1 MARAGASAV
10 VAVTGDAETVGGKVI
25 PFPRPRTLELSYGGA
40 RVALFLA
47 KFCRQ
52 TKGRWAG
59 KPLIVEPFQ
68 LEILSD
74 LFRTGDLLDD
84 AYDARDRLVLRQG
97 DESPTIRLTP
107 AELLDARRW
116 LPKVDGWVRS
126 VPGFEAMR
134 VHVEA
139 LIGLARKNGK
149 STLSSGIALYLLVGD
164 GEPGAEVY
172 SAAASKDQARIVFEQ
187 AKKMV
192 EMSPRLLDYCKVYKS
207 EIVVKSTDSFYR
219 VIAADAPTQEGL
231 NPHGIVI
238 DELHAHK
245 TRELYDTLTTA
256 QAAREQP
263 LVVSITTAGQD
274 VRNTIA
280 GEQFTRGAG
289 ANPTV
294 KDGKVVPR
302 KDREPTFFFCW
313 YSVPKTKR
321 KDRTAWRAA
330 NPARHVRMQYL
341 EQQAAKPGP
350 ASVFERYHLNL
361 WTRGDGSWLKPGAWA
376 ACEARRVIAAIEDG
390 DECYAGV
397 DLGVKRDT
405 AAVALDFP
413 LLLTAEEARELGYRN
428 RREELLLHRVRGFV
442 WGVHA
447 DPRQPAPP
455 AHDLTTGE
463 NAELEVSRVEAFLDE
478 VAETYLLREVIFDPW
493 GFLVPAQN
501 LSNRGIVT
509 VEFPQTNDR
518 MCPAS
523 AALAEAIKFK
533 HLAHNG
539 DDVLAA
545 HVEAAQSKDVG
556 RSWRLTKD
564 PKLIANPNDFCIALA
579 LAVYRAQTEYAAGI
593 PSVTVV
599 G

>member
-1 MARAGASAV
+1 M
-10 VAVTGDAETVGGKVI
+10 TTI
-25 PFPRPRTLELSYGGA
+25 PFPPLKTLELSYGGA

-59 KPLIVEPFQ
+59 KPLIAEAFQ
-68 LEILSD
+68 LEILSS
-74 LFRTGDLLDD
+74 LFATGPLLTDAIDPRTDK
-84 AYDARDRLVLRQG
+84 AVLKAG
-97 DESPTIRLTP
+97 AASPTLRLTP
-107 AELLDARRW
+107 RELLDPRLW
-116 LPKVDGWVRS
+116 FPKVDEWVKGMPS
-126 VPGFEAMR
+126 LVVMR
-134 VHVEA
+134 VYVEA

-164 GEPGAEVY
+164 NEPGAEIY
-172 SAAASKDQARIVFEQ
+172 SAAASKDQAKIVFEQ

-192 EMSPRLLDYCKVYKS
+192 EMSPRLLDYCKVYKN
-207 EIVVKSTDSFYR
+207 EIVVASTDSFYK

-231 NPHGIVI
+231 NPHGVVI

-274 VRNTIA
+274 LRNSIC
-280 GEQFTRGAG
+280 GEQYTRGAG
-289 ANPTV
+289 TNPKV
-294 KDGKVVPR
+294 REGKVVPR
-302 KDREPTFFFCW
+302 SDKERSFLFVW
-313 YSVPKTKR
+313 YSVPRTKR

-330 NPARHVRMQYL
+330 NPARHVTIEYL
-341 EQQAAKPGP
+341 ERQAAKPGP
-350 ASVFERYHLNL
+350 AAIFERYHLNL
-361 WTRGDGSWLKPGAWA
+361 WTRGDGSWLKPGAWG
-376 ACEARRVIAAIEDG
+376 ACENRQAINAIRDG
-390 DECYAGV
+390 DECYVGV

-405 AAVALDFP
+405 AAVAMDFP
-413 LLLTAEEARELGYRN
+413 LIVETSKGEE
-428 RREELLLHRVRGFV
+428 LLHRVRGYV

-447 DPRQPAPP
+447 DPRNPPPP
-455 AHDLTTGE
+455 AHDLTVGE
-463 NAELEVSRVEAFLDE
+463 HAELEVSRLEAFIDE
-478 VAETYLLREVIFDPW
+478 LAELYLVREVVFDPW

-501 LSNRGIVT
+501 LSNRGITT

-523 AALAEAIKFK
+523 DALAAAIKFK

-564 PKLIANPNDFCIALA
+564 PKLIVNPNDFAIALA

-599 G
+599 A